1 MSKNNSGKKINLSK
15 DFSYPDPNDP
25 DFLTKIFKKREFF
38 YHKVPERKKLET
50 YEEVQ
55 KYREQ
60 NCREGEI
67 IPREQQ
73 AIVPNFISPNTPYKG
88 VILMHGTGSG
98 KTGSAILI
106 AEQFKEQVK
115 KYNTKIFVIVPGP
128 NTRDNF
134 KNEILTWTGETYL
147 KNKNILNQMT
157 KAEKEREIKIGLYAA
172 SQYYKI
178 MSYKTFY
185 KKVLGEK
192 IVEKKLS
199 DDNKIKSSYKK
210 NLEGDFEREL
220 VIDRITNMDN
230 ALLCFHK

>member
-1 MSKNNSGKKINLSK
+1 MSKNNSGKKINLAK

-25 DFLTKIFKKREFF
+25 DLLTKIFKKREFF

-55 KYREQ
+55 KYRDQ

-157 KAEKEREIKIGLYAA
+157 KAEKDREIKIGLYAA

-178 MSYKTFY
+178 MSYKI
-185 KKVLGEK
+185 VHSSEK
-192 IVEKKLS
+192 QYFIL
-199 DDNKIKSSYKK
+199 
-210 NLEGDFEREL
+210 FENCR
-220 VIDRITNMDN
+220 
-230 ALLCFHK
+230 K

>member
-1 MSKNNSGKKINLSK
+1 MIQNY
-15 DFSYPDPNDP
+15 YPK
-25 DFLTKIFKKREFF
+25 FLKKRIF

-55 KYREQ
+55 KYRDQ

-147 KNKNILNQMT
+147 KNKNILNQMS
-157 KAEKEREIKIGLYAA
+157 KVEKDREFKIGLYAA

-185 KKVLGEK
+185 KKYLVK
-192 IVEKKLS
+192 NS
-199 DDNKIKSSYKK
+199 RKK
-210 NLEGDFEREL
+210 NYLMIIKLNLHIKKFRW
-220 VIDRITNMDN
+220 
-230 ALLCFHK
+230 

>member
-1 MSKNNSGKKINLSK
+1 MVKLVK
-15 DFSYPDPNDP
+15 DFSYPETKDDEL
-25 DFLTKIFKKREFF
+25 LTKIFKKREFY
-38 YHKVPERKKLET
+38 YHKVPERAKLET
-50 YEEVQ
+50 YEDIQE
-55 KYREQ
+55 YREQ
-60 NCREGEI
+60 NCREGDVL
-67 IPREQQ
+67 PREHQSLL
-73 AIVPNFISPNTPYKG
+73 PNFINPNSPYTG
-88 VILMHGTGSG
+88 IILMHGTGSG

-106 AEQFKEQVK
+106 AEQFKEQIK

-147 KNKNILNQMT
+147 KNKNILSQMT
-157 KAEKEREIKIGLYAA
+157 KADIDREYKVALYAA

-199 DDNKIKSSYKK
+199 EDNKIKNTYKK
-210 NLEGDFEREL
+210 NTEGEIEREL
-220 VIDRITNMDN
+220 VVDRITNMDN
-230 ALLCFHK
+230 SLLILSYLTFYLL